1 MPTIIQLK
9 YIIALSNLG
18 NFNKA
23 AKYCNVSQPSLSSQ
37 IKKVEEE
44 LDIIIFD
51 RNTKPI
57 RPTKIGLEIINQ
69 SRNVLNESRKLLEIK
84 KNSDSVTGDFHLAC
98 IHSLAPYILPLF
110 VNSFSKK
117 YPKVT
122 LKISE
127 NKTDEIL
134 YGLFDNKI
142 DAGLLVTPLY
152 NKKIKEHKI
161 FYEKFFVFT
170 SANQLLYKKKYV
182 TYSDLKSTS
191 IWLLEE
197 GHCLRNQVLNVCS
210 INKNYKVI
218 KNINFDSE
226 NLETIIN
233 LIRNG
238 NGFTLLPEL
247 ATLNLSPE
255 EKKLNLKKFI
265 YPMPTR
271 EVSLIHNQNFSKKNI
286 ISVLLKE
293 ILDKL
298 PEKVKNI
305 KKNKIDVIKI

>member
-110 VNSFSKK
+110 LDSFL
-117 YPKVT
+117 T
-122 LKISE
+122 M
-127 NKTDEIL
+127 
-134 YGLFDNKI
+134 
-142 DAGLLVTPLY
+142 
-152 NKKIKEHKI
+152 
-161 FYEKFFVFT
+161 FF
-170 SANQLLYKKKYV
+170 
-182 TYSDLKSTS
+182 
-191 IWLLEE
+191 
-197 GHCLRNQVLNVCS
+197 
-210 INKNYKVI
+210 
-218 KNINFDSE
+218 
-226 NLETIIN
+226 
-233 LIRNG
+233 
-238 NGFTLLPEL
+238 
-247 ATLNLSPE
+247 
-255 EKKLNLKKFI
+255 
-265 YPMPTR
+265 
-271 EVSLIHNQNFSKKNI
+271 
-286 ISVLLKE
+286 
-293 ILDKL
+293 
-298 PEKVKNI
+298 
-305 KKNKIDVIKI
+305 